1 MSKFSIKN
9 HWIEVVL
16 VVLLVG
22 VTILSIGWHIYRYG
36 GDYYYMRVNGSS
48 ESFPVTVPVGITQNG
63 YVYRGIAKDK
73 YGNRQRLEVQTVA
86 DDLGPFH
93 KGQIIRITYNPKFG
107 VTNYKKVSRDQVPPL
122 ARLH

>member
-1 MSKFSIKN
+1 MSKFAIKN
-9 HWIEVVL
+9 HWMEVVL

-48 ESFPVTVPVGITQNG
+48 GSFPVTVPGGITQNG

-93 KGQIIRITYNPKFG
+93 KGQIIRSCLRSLLTSKQDP
-107 VTNYKKVSRDQVPPL
+107 YKGHSNHDFTGI
-122 ARLH
+122 

>member
-48 ESFPVTVPVGITQNG
+48 ESFPVTVPGGVTQNG

-107 VTNYKKVSRDQVPPL
+107 VTNYKKVRRDQVPPL
-122 ARLH
+122 ARIH

>member
-1 MSKFSIKN
+1 MSKFAIKN

-48 ESFPVTVPVGITQNG
+48 GSFPVTVPGGITQNG
-63 YVYRGIAKDK
+63 YVYRGIAKGK
-73 YGNRQRLEVQTVA
+73 YGNRQRLEVHTVA

-93 KGQIIRITYNPKFG
+93 KGQIIRITYKVDCKFNPNFW
-107 VTNYKKVSRDQVPPL
+107 TNLS
-122 ARLH
+122 A